1 MPNTDQQPLCITYPN
16 AAGGFELKSG
26 MIHYLPKFHGFSTE
40 DANKHLMEFHVV
52 CSGIRPANVDEE
64 QVKLRA
70 FPFTLEAK
78 AKEWLYNLPPGSM
91 NTWNQVK
98 QAFLEQ
104 YFPVTKA
111 ASIRKDICAIRQQHG
126 EPFGD
131 YYERFTHLVA
141 SCPNHQILEHILIQ
155 YFYEGLC
162 GTDPFMDK
170 TPINAKALLKNIAG
184 NTRQFGGR
192 DELPFKKVNEVSAN
206 SSIELQLANL
216 TNLVQQFIVAP
227 KQVCGVC
234 SKMGHATDMCPSL
247 MDQGGLEQANALGG
261 FQGQQRKKYDPYSN
275 NYNAG
280 WRDHPHLKWNNQDN
294 GQQSVPNNYN
304 RPPGFFQA
312 RLQAPFQPQQQQAPS
327 KSLEDLIASLANST
341 QSHQQKTDKAIE
353 NLERQISQL
362 ASLMGQQH
370 QPGRL
375 PSQTVVNPNAEQMNV
390 VTLRSGK
397 EVFEQDEASTE
408 TEKFM
413 KSKKEQTDKEILD
426 TFRKVQVNLP
436 LLDAI
441 KQVPKYAKFLKE
453 LCTNKRRFND
463 QETVALSEEVS
474 AVLQRKL
481 PPKLEDAG
489 SFTIPCVIG
498 GKEFGRALCDLG
510 ASINLM
516 PYSVYES
523 LNLGD
528 LKETKVVIQ
537 LADRSNRY
545 PRGLLEDVLVQVN
558 ELIFPADFFVLEME
572 HDPMPSALPLILGR
586 PFLRT
591 ARTKIDV
598 YDGTLTMEIEGE
610 SVKFRI
616 FNAMRY
622 PSELESCLSIDVFD
636 YFVQDC
642 FNEGVGQDNL
652 EKTLV
657 HSITHGNFNY
667 SEHIE
672 EELIKTVASLESL
685 SPIRGKCSSY
695 FISLPTSNEKTLPSV
710 IQAPKLE
717 LKPIPKYL
725 KYAFL
730 GEDETLPVIISS
742 QLTAEEGEK
751 LIQVLK
757 DHKTAIAWS
766 IVDIKGI
773 NPATCMHRILLEEG
787 AKPTREAQRRL
798 NPLMMEVV
806 KKEVIKLLDVGII
819 YPISD
824 SKWVSPIQVVPKRS
838 GVTVVKNEANE
849 LMPTRVQNSWRVC
862 TDYRKI
868 NSTTRKDHFPVPF
881 IDQMLERL
889 AGHSHYCFL
898 DGYSGYNQIAI
909 APEDQEKTTFTC
921 PFGTFAYRRMPF
933 GLCNAPATFQRWHI
947 ISEKGIEVDKSKV
960 ELVSSLPIPTIVR
973 EVRSFLGHAGFYHR
987 FMKDFSMIS
996 RPLCRL
1002 LQKDVTF
1009 DMNEECVVAFNK
1021 HKELLSTA
1029 AVIMPPDWSLPFELM
1044 CDASDYVVDAILGQ
1058 RVNKVPHVIYYAS
1071 RTLNDAQ
1078 LNYSTTEN
1086 ELLAVVFALEKFR
1099 SYMIG
1104 TKVIFDLEIKDKK
1117 GSENVVANHL
1127 SRLVH
1132 SNTEEDLI
1140 PLRES
1145 FPDEQLFSLKI
1156 IDLWYADIINYKVI
1170 KKIPDDFTRAQ
1181 KDKLVKTAKYYE
1193 WDDPYLWKYCTDQ
1206 LIRRCVPESE
1216 FKSILTFCHSYAC
1229 GGHFGAK
1236 RTALKVLESGF
1247 YWPSL
1252 FKDAYEFCATC
1263 DRCQQTG
1270 NLGPRNQMPQTP
1282 ILVVEIFD
1290 MWGIDFMGP
1299 FPSSNGFLYILLV
1312 VDYVS
1317 KWVEAKATKTND
1329 SKVVSDFIKSN
1340 IFTRFG
1346 IPRAI
1351 ISDGGSHFYNRTF
1364 EALLRKYNVTH
1375 KVSTP
1380 YHPQTSG
1387 QAEVSNREVKQIL
1400 EKTVSPSRKDWSMRL
1415 NDALWAYRTAYKTL
1429 IGMSPFRLIY
1439 GKPCR
1444 LPVELEHNAY
1454 WAIKAYNMDMSV
1466 AGKQRKL
1473 QLNELDEI
1481 RNDAYESSKL
1491 RSRWVGPFVITNI
1504 FPHGA
1509 VEIQS
1514 AKTGYMFKVNGHRL
1528 KPYYESF
1535 AEHDVELAELQQS
1548 TEPQKE
1554 EASEVDHLE
1563 LTRYS
1568 PRRRRQMLLEQT
1580 HKPPMIKQNLTIRF
1594 LHLVNFPLHV
1604 CGIVVCELVQL
1615 FILMLEPSN
1624 LLLETHHFSRQRFN
1638 LTGSGK

>member
-1 MPNTDQQPLCITYPN
+1 MQTRRSESIDIAPYNPEPEQILRKVRGEIKQNQALVSIPSASSPPHFSSIREEKPQGDMADNRTLRELATPNTDQQPLCITYPN
-16 AAGGFELKSG
+16 EEGGCELKSG

-52 CSGIRPANVDEE
+52 CSGMRPANVDEE

-104 YFPVTKA
+104 YFPATKA

-141 SCPNHQILEHILIQ
+141 SCPNHQISEHLLIQ

-162 GTDPFMDK
+162 GTDRIMLDAASGGAFMDK
-170 TPINAKALLKNIAG
+170 TPTNAKALLKNIAG

-216 TNLVQQFIVAP
+216 TNLVQQVIVAP

-234 SKMGHATDMCPSL
+234 SMMGHATDMCPSL
-247 MDQGGLEQANALGG
+247 MDQGGLEQAHTLGG
-261 FQGQQRKKYDPYSN
+261 FQGQQRQKYDPYSN

-312 RLQAPFQPQQQQAPS
+312 RPQAPFQPQQQQAPS

-353 NLERQISQL
+353 NLERQMSQL

-370 QPGRL
+370 QQGRL

-397 EVFEQDEASTE
+397 EIFKQDEDSTE
-408 TEKFM
+408 TEKSPKDTKLNKKDSDKVSKEIQNSFNSCVPIPFPRRFM

-463 QETVALSEEVS
+463 QETVALSEEAS

-481 PPKLEDAG
+481 PPKLKDAG

-523 LNLGD
+523 LNLGE
-528 LKETKVVIQ
+528 LKETKVIIQ

-545 PRGLLEDVLVQVN
+545 PKGLLEDVLVQVN

-572 HDPMPSALPLILGR
+572 HDPMPTALPLILGR

-598 YDGTLTMEIEGE
+598 YDGTLTMEIDGE
-610 SVKFRI
+610 IVKFRI
-616 FNAMRY
+616 FDAMRY
-622 PSELESCLSIDVFD
+622 LNDFESCFSIDAFD

-642 FNEGVGQDNL
+642 FNESVGQCNL
-652 EKTLV
+652 EKVLV
-657 HSITHGNFNY
+657 HSITHEKLNTF
-667 SEHIE
+667 EHID
-672 EELIKTVASLESL
+672 EELIQTMADLGSL
-685 SPIRGKCSSY
+685 SPIHGKSSAY
-695 FISLPTSNEKTLPSV
+695 FISLPISNKKNLPSV

-717 LKPIPKYL
+717 LKSIPEYL

-730 GEDETLPVIISS
+730 GEEETLPVIISS
-742 QLTAEEGEK
+742 QLTVDEMEK
-751 LIQVLK
+751 LIRVLK

-766 IVDIKGI
+766 ITDIKGI
-773 NPATCMHRILLEEG
+773 NPATCMHKILLEEG

-824 SKWVSPIQVVPKRS
+824 SKWVSPVHVVPKRS

-849 LMPTRVQNSWRVC
+849 LVPTRVQNSWRVC

-868 NSTTRKDHFPVPF
+868 NNTTRKDHFPVPF

-898 DGYSGYNQIAI
+898 DGYSGYNQIAV

-933 GLCNAPATFQRWHI
+933 GLCNAPATFQRCMELLV
-947 ISEKGIEVDKSKV
+947 ISTLEVDCRI
-960 ELVSSLPIPTIVR
+960 LAWGSSL
-973 EVRSFLGHAGFYHR
+973 
-987 FMKDFSMIS
+987 
-996 RPLCRL
+996 
-1002 LQKDVTF
+1002 
-1009 DMNEECVVAFNK
+1009 
-1021 HKELLSTA
+1021 
-1029 AVIMPPDWSLPFELM
+1029 
-1044 CDASDYVVDAILGQ
+1044 
-1058 RVNKVPHVIYYAS
+1058 
-1071 RTLNDAQ
+1071 
-1078 LNYSTTEN
+1078 
-1086 ELLAVVFALEKFR
+1086 
-1099 SYMIG
+1099 
-1104 TKVIFDLEIKDKK
+1104 
-1117 GSENVVANHL
+1117 
-1127 SRLVH
+1127 
-1132 SNTEEDLI
+1132 
-1140 PLRES
+1140 
-1145 FPDEQLFSLKI
+1145 
-1156 IDLWYADIINYKVI
+1156 
-1170 KKIPDDFTRAQ
+1170 DFTA
-1181 KDKLVKTAKYYE
+1181 
-1193 WDDPYLWKYCTDQ
+1193 
-1206 LIRRCVPESE
+1206 
-1216 FKSILTFCHSYAC
+1216 
-1229 GGHFGAK
+1229 
-1236 RTALKVLESGF
+1236 
-1247 YWPSL
+1247 
-1252 FKDAYEFCATC
+1252 
-1263 DRCQQTG
+1263 
-1270 NLGPRNQMPQTP
+1270 N
-1282 ILVVEIFD
+1282 
-1290 MWGIDFMGP
+1290 
-1299 FPSSNGFLYILLV
+1299 
-1312 VDYVS
+1312 
-1317 KWVEAKATKTND
+1317 
-1329 SKVVSDFIKSN
+1329 
-1340 IFTRFG
+1340 
-1346 IPRAI
+1346 
-1351 ISDGGSHFYNRTF
+1351 
-1364 EALLRKYNVTH
+1364 
-1375 KVSTP
+1375 
-1380 YHPQTSG
+1380 
-1387 QAEVSNREVKQIL
+1387 
-1400 EKTVSPSRKDWSMRL
+1400 
-1415 NDALWAYRTAYKTL
+1415 
-1429 IGMSPFRLIY
+1429 
-1439 GKPCR
+1439 
-1444 LPVELEHNAY
+1444 
-1454 WAIKAYNMDMSV
+1454 
-1466 AGKQRKL
+1466 
-1473 QLNELDEI
+1473 
-1481 RNDAYESSKL
+1481 
-1491 RSRWVGPFVITNI
+1491 
-1504 FPHGA
+1504 
-1509 VEIQS
+1509 
-1514 AKTGYMFKVNGHRL
+1514 
-1528 KPYYESF
+1528 
-1535 AEHDVELAELQQS
+1535 
-1548 TEPQKE
+1548 
-1554 EASEVDHLE
+1554 
-1563 LTRYS
+1563 
-1568 PRRRRQMLLEQT
+1568 
-1580 HKPPMIKQNLTIRF
+1580 
-1594 LHLVNFPLHV
+1594 
-1604 CGIVVCELVQL
+1604 
-1615 FILMLEPSN
+1615 
-1624 LLLETHHFSRQRFN
+1624 
-1638 LTGSGK
+1638 